1 MIKREKYLSK
11 IKPFINKP
19 IIKVISGI
27 RRCGKSVLLTLIQN
41 DLKEHG
47 ISEKNIL
54 NINFETVE
62 GMQYLEKEHLLKRLL
77 SFLKDKSEKSYLFL
91 DEIQEV
97 LGWEKVV
104 NAIQTEFDTDIY
116 ITGSNARLLSGD
128 LSTYLAGRYVNIQV
142 HPFSFSEFCDLMA
155 DHTMSEKEL
164 FKKYIILGGMPFL
177 KYMDLEYESS
187 MQYLSDVYNSVVMK
201 DIITYHK
208 IREVDLLDRIIR
220 YIMDNTGHTF
230 SANSISKFFKS
241 EGRKVA
247 VDTIVNYLSI
257 CENAFLIKK
266 CFKEDLKGKK
276 ILKIYEKYYIEDH
289 GFREALIARNTTDI
303 QQILEN
309 IIYTEMISRGYQV
322 TVGKVEE
329 KEIDFVCKKNK
340 ELVYLQVCYL
350 LADEKTVNREFSVY
364 DHIKDNHPKFVLSMD
379 EIDFSRNGI
388 RHMNIVKFLKSKL
401 SAFILK

>member
-1 MIKREKYLSK
+1 MIKREKYLSR
-11 IKPFINKP
+11 IRPFINKP
-19 IIKVISGI
+19 IIKIISGI
-27 RRCGKSVLLTLIQN
+27 RRCGKSVLLELIQK
-41 DLKEHG
+41 DLKENG
-47 ISEKNIL
+47 VSDDNIL
-54 NINFETVE
+54 SINFETVK
-62 GMQYLEKEHLLKRLL
+62 GMQFLEKERLMDRLL
-77 SFLKDKSEKSYLFL
+77 TFLNDKSGRTYLFL

-128 LSTYLAGRYVNIQV
+128 LATYLAGRYVNIQV

-257 CENAFLIKK
+257 CEKAFLIKK
-266 CFKEDLKGKK
+266 CLKEDLKGKK
-276 ILKIYEKYYIEDH
+276 ILKINEKYYIEDH

-340 ELVYLQVCYL
+340 AIVYLQVCYL
-350 LADEKTVNREFSVY
+350 LADKKTVEREFSVY
-364 DHIKDNHPKFVLSMD
+364 DDIKDHYPKLVLSMD
-379 EIDFSRNGI
+379 EIDFSQNGI
-388 RHMNIVKFLKSKL
+388 RHMNIVRFLKNV
-401 SAFILK
+401 

>member
-1 MIKREKYLSK
+1 MIKREKYLSR
-11 IKPFINKP
+11 IRPFINKP
-19 IIKVISGI
+19 IIKIISGI
-27 RRCGKSVLLTLIQN
+27 RRCGKSVLLELIQK
-41 DLKEHG
+41 DLKENG
-47 ISEKNIL
+47 VSDDNIL
-54 NINFETVE
+54 SINFETVK
-62 GMQYLEKEHLLKRLL
+62 GMQFLEKERLMDRLL
-77 SFLKDKSEKSYLFL
+77 TFLNDKSGRTYLFL

-128 LSTYLAGRYVNIQV
+128 LATYLAGRYVNIQV
-142 HPFSFSEFCDLMA
+142 HPFSFAEFCELMV
-155 DHTMSEKEL
+155 DHSLTEKEL

-177 KYMDLEYESS
+177 KYMDFEYEPS

-201 DIITYHK
+201 DIVTYHK

-257 CENAFLIKK
+257 CEKAFLIKK
-266 CFKEDLKGKK
+266 CLKEDLKGKK
-276 ILKIYEKYYIEDH
+276 ILKINEKYYIEDH

-340 ELVYLQVCYL
+340 AIVYLQVCYL
-350 LADEKTVNREFSVY
+350 LADKKTVEREFSVY
-364 DHIKDNHPKFVLSMD
+364 DDIKDHYPKLVLSMD
-379 EIDFSRNGI
+379 EIDFSQNGI
-388 RHMNIVKFLKSKL
+388 RHMNIVRFLKNV
-401 SAFILK
+401 

>member
-1 MIKREKYLSK
+1 MIQREKYLSK
-11 IKPFINKP
+11 IRPFINKP
-19 IIKVISGI
+19 IIKIISGI
-27 RRCGKSVLLTLIQN
+27 RRCGKSVLLQLIQD
-41 DLKEHG
+41 DLKENG
-47 ISEKNIL
+47 VSENNIL
-54 NINFETVE
+54 SINFETVE
-62 GMQYLEKEHLLKRLL
+62 GMQYLEKEHLMDRLL
-77 SFLKDKSEKSYLFL
+77 VFLKGKSERTYLFL

-97 LGWEKVV
+97 IGWEKVV
-104 NAIQTEFDTDIY
+104 NAIQTEFNTDIY

-128 LSTYLAGRYVNIQV
+128 LTTYLAGRYVNIQV
-142 HPFSFSEFCDLMA
+142 HPFSFSEFCELMS
-155 DHTMSEKEL
+155 DHSLSEKEL

-177 KYMDLEYESS
+177 KYMNFEYEPS

-220 YIMDNTGHTF
+220 YIMDNTGNTF
-230 SANSISKFFKS
+230 SANSISKFFKN

-266 CFKEDLKGKK
+266 VLKEDLKGKK
-276 ILKIYEKYYIEDH
+276 ILKINEKYYIEDH
-289 GFREALIARNTTDI
+289 GFREALSARNTADI

-309 IIYTEMISRGYQV
+309 IIYTEMISRGYQI

-329 KEIDFVCKKNK
+329 KEIDFVCRKGN
-340 ELVYLQVCYL
+340 EIIYLQVCYL
-350 LADEKTVNREFSVY
+350 LADEKTVEREFSVY
-364 DHIKDNHPKFVLSMD
+364 DHIKDNYPKFVLSMD

-388 RHMNIVKFLKSKL
+388 RHMNIVAFL
-401 SAFILK
+401 INH

>member
-1 MIKREKYLSK
+1 MIKREKYLSR
-11 IKPFINKP
+11 IRPFINKP
-19 IIKVISGI
+19 IIKIICGI

-41 DLKEHG
+41 DLKENG
-47 ISEKNIL
+47 ISENNIL

-62 GMQYLEKEHLLKRLL
+62 GMQYLEKEHLLKRLT
-77 SFLKDKSEKSYLFL
+77 SFLKDKSEKTYLFL

-97 LGWEKVV
+97 LGWEKIV

-142 HPFSFSEFCDLMA
+142 HPFSFAEFCELMA
-155 DHTMSEKEL
+155 DHTLPEKEL

-220 YIMDNTGHTF
+220 YIMDNTGNTF

-257 CENAFLIKK
+257 CENAFLFKK

-276 ILKIYEKYYIEDH
+276 ILKINEKYYIEDH

-303 QQILEN
+303 QQILVN
-309 IIYTEMISRGYQV
+309 IIYIEMISRGYQV
-322 TVGKVEE
+322 TVGKVVE

-340 ELVYLQVCYL
+340 AIVYLQVCYL

-364 DHIKDNHPKFVLSMD
+364 DHIKDNYPKFVLSMD

-388 RHMNIVKFLKSKL
+388 QHMNIVKFLKSPN
-401 SAFILK
+401 ILYLH